1 MLYIIILFLFAN
13 NIFGIFPIAS
23 SFTVPVIFLCAW
35 KGFNKPSVYKK
46 AFVLVLIGLLL
57 NLWSSMHF
65 RGQTPW
71 DTIRA
76 MPSYFGILFYFFL
89 KQKKYSIELVE
100 RALLIL
106 VYVLDIL
113 YIAQYFLINL
123 YGINFMHLDDWMLG
137 DEEGGKR
144 LRVVSS
150 GLYIVSLFYGLV
162 NWYKT
167 RERKYLIPFLLGLF
181 IMFLTGYRQFI
192 ASFILVVIYML
203 WRLEKR
209 ITSRQIMTLL
219 MIGVIFVGLS
229 QIPSVKE
236 KLQGMV
242 ERNDAGASLDNEDYI
257 RVVQFQYFENEFF
270 KSPVERVLGA
280 GIPLTSSKYGKDFE
294 IERSRGM
301 QYVDW
306 AFLGVSWMLG
316 TITVLGL
323 IWLAIMVIRMK
334 VAPQY
339 SYFSLYFLFL
349 LISVTNFEFFRN
361 GNFLVHGIILY
372 MAELASTEI
381 KANKIDKI
389 YG

>member
-35 KGFNKPSVYKK
+35 NGFNKPSVYKK

-123 YGINFMHLDDWMLG
+123 YGINFMQLDDWMLG

-209 ITSRQIMTLL
+209 ITSRQIITLL
-219 MIGVIFVGLS
+219 MIGLLFVGLS

-294 IERSRGM
+294 VDRSRGM

-323 IWLAIMVIRMK
+323 IWLAIMVIRIK

-372 MAELASTEI
+372 MAELASKEI
-381 KANKIDKI
+381 KANKI
-389 YG
+389 